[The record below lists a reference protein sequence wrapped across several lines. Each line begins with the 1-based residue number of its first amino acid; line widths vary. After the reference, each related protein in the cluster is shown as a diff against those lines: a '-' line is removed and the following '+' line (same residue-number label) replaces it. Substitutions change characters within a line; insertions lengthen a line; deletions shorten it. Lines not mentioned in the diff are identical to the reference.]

1 MTLSLTSELFSTD
14 DFAQSATFWVTS
26 GSGAGTTA
34 KVVFDSGE
42 NVSAFGESQFDDQS
56 TFVYV
61 QDSEVTGIDKS
72 SVLEIDST
80 VYFVTEISSDGTGVT
95 LVRLTTG
102 KVRL

>member
-1 MTLSLTSELFSTD
+1 MRVVPKVQSRSTA
-14 DFAQSATFWVTS
+14 FISFNKFFLVF
-26 GSGAGTTA
+26 A